1 MARVLQELD
10 LSWTAPEE
18 VLDAALMQVAEQ
30 SFQLRVLNLCGSSVT
45 IKSVQR
51 LLKGCPQLAQINL
64 SSCRALPRGVKRL
77 YTDAEK
83 FSVESC
89 VHEEG

>member
-18 VLDAALMQVAEQ
+18 VLDAALMQVSEQ

-89 VHEEG
+89 VHEEC